1 MNINFVCG
9 YSEFVLEFNQ
19 GISGTDI
26 FDADFDAEFNLL
38 SLVIK

>member
-9 YSEFVLEFNQ
+9 YSEFVSEFNQ

-26 FDADFDAEFNLL
+26 FDPDFDAEFNLL